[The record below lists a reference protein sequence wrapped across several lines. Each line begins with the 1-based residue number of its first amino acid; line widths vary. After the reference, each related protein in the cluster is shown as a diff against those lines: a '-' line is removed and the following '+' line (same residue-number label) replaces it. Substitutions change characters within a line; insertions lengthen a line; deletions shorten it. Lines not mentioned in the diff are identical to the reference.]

1 MRTASLLSGGAWR
14 RALLA
19 SALVVSAIGSAAC
32 EMPAPPGGGGGDIG
46 IFEANGRC
54 TVASRAQGA
63 FTLFTPTGGT
73 GCTGPF
79 PVVGWGNGSF
89 TGVGSYTAFLTNV
102 ASHGFTVVAANTS
115 NANGALGGGGQT
127 VLDDALVLGRGL
139 ANVGTQACTMGYSQ
153 GGAAAIRGALIAGA
167 RCAVGIAAEI
177 NLTGPASATGLTRVI
192 VLGGGADTTAPVNN
206 NSMRLFTQAGAPKAL
221 GVLTGVGH
229 LEPLGNG
236 GRYRGFAIAA
246 LVLNLRPS
254 DPDFAAASRLYNNDG
269 IRADGRVMTFT
280 RTGTF

>member
-1 MRTASLLSGGAWR
+1 M
-14 RALLA
+14 A
-19 SALVVSAIGSAAC
+19 SALAVAAVVNSAC
-32 EMPAPPGGGGGDIG
+32 EMPPPAGGGGGDIG
-46 IFEANGRC
+46 IFEATGRC
-54 TVASRAQGA
+54 PVTSRPQGA
-63 FTLFTPTGGT
+63 FTLFVPTADAD
-73 GCTGPF
+73 CTGPF

-153 GGAAAIRGALIAGA
+153 GGAAAIRGALIAQA
-167 RCAVGIAAEI
+167 RCTVGIAAEI
-177 NLTGPASATGLTRVI
+177 NLTGPANATGLTRVI
-192 VLGGGADTTAPVNN
+192 LLGGGADTTAPVAN
-206 NSMRLFTQAGAPKAL
+206 NSMRAFTQAGAPKAL
-221 GVLTGVGH
+221 AVLTGVGH
-229 LEPLGNG
+229 LEPLGTG

-246 LVLNLRPS
+246 LVLNLRTS

-269 IRADGRVMTFT
+269 IRGDARVMTFT